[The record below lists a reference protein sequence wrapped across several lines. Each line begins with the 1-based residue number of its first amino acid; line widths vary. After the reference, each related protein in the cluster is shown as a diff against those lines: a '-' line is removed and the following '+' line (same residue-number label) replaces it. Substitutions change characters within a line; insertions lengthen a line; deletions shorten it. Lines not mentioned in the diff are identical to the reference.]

1 MNNSFL
7 SKKSRHKYR
16 KHEMGKGLF
25 LCGTKTYETSM
36 GGQKW
41 FDYILFGINE
51 AGGLGLPLPNFTH
64 HLVTLPRSFSPLISE
79 KTRQAVTHALGLY
92 FLEGTSGFVAST
104 SVPHSGWVPTG
115 PSRSNLALQ
124 ELTIVKYWS
133 QLYCPLSNS
142 ALQVMEILS
151 TWNSSVDKGIRPVH
165 FCTVLNQTL
174 LYIFSHTLALWSQW
188 RTQLILIEV
197 NNCCGWNDSTWV

>member
-1 MNNSFL
+1 MACPCL
-7 SKKSRHKYR
+7 IY
-16 KHEMGKGLF
+16 
-25 LCGTKTYETSM
+25 
-36 GGQKW
+36 
-41 FDYILFGINE
+41 
-51 AGGLGLPLPNFTH
+51 TH
-64 HLVTLPRSFSPLISE
+64 ISSCPISPLISE

-124 ELTIVKYWS
+124 VLTIVKYWS

-142 ALQVMEILS
+142 ALQVMAILS
-151 TWNSSVDKGIRPVH
+151 SVEKGIRPVH

-174 LYIFSHTLALWSQW
+174 LYIFSHTLAL
-188 RTQLILIEV
+188 
-197 NNCCGWNDSTWV
+197 